1 MRVNTV
7 LVSMLL
13 DASLLVPATVQTL
26 SKQSNTTQNPQIN
39 VPCDCPCK
47 RQYQCGDIS
56 QPCVEAARLSV
67 LRGGS

>member
-1 MRVNTV
+1 MRFNTV

-13 DASLLVPATVQTL
+13 DASLLVPATV
-26 SKQSNTTQNPQIN
+26 SNTTRNPQIN